1 MVGPVLARTGMVGS
15 GKSWQVRRGRVSRGM
30 ARQVRRG
37 AVRVGKVSHG
47 R

>member
-1 MVGPVLARTGMVGS
+1 MVGS